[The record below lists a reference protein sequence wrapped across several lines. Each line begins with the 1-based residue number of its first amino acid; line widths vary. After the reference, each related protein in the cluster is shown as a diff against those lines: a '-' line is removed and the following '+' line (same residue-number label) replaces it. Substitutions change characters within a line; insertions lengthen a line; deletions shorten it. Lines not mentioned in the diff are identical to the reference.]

1 MAGYEAWR
9 TQHDADEWFK
19 EIGFREAKNK
29 KGVRK
34 YYDEHN
40 GNVVDLSF
48 PKYVYS
54 KTIQHG
60 VHLTEGV
67 LEALVQKLD
76 SKEFSE
82 QEKAKFIKLIKEQQN
97 DLNNIKQDLKLR
109 SNN

>member
-9 TQHDADEWFK
+9 TQHDADEWFR
-19 EIGFREAKNK
+19 EIGFVETKGK
-29 KGVRK
+29 TGVRK
-34 YYDEHN
+34 YWDQHN

-60 VHLTEGV
+60 IHLTEGV
-67 LEALVQKLD
+67 LESLVQGLD
-76 SKEFSE
+76 SKEFTE
-82 QEKAKFIKLIKEQQN
+82 EERNKFLKLVKKQQN
-97 DLNNIKQDLKLR
+97 ELNNIKQDLKLR